1 MRRKSGFMAV
11 RNFLSLLFPGFS
23 QASPPDPQ
31 TAGVPGPSRRR
42 LRPFV
47 RSFLGPALGRAR
59 RARSPPPSASSR
71 PAHAPNAQRPPP
83 PPRLLGRAG
92 PGARGRNPASPS
104 SPPALLGRLAS
115 ALFHLFSCIDSEL
128 CWRVSCCPLTVG
140 CPSCP
145 TNSHSVIIAK

>member
-1 MRRKSGFMAV
+1 MAV

-47 RSFLGPALGRAR
+47 RSFLWPALGRAR
-59 RARSPPPSASSR
+59 RARSPPPSAATP
-71 PAHAPNAQRPPP
+71 PAPPP
-83 PPRLLGRAG
+83 HGGWAGQGRAG